1 MADAYHQITGLGRKG
16 VEKHA
21 ILRKFRFYGDTE
33 RRLREELAQAGT
45 YVSVP
50 SGTCYFQEG
59 DRCSHLAVVG
69 TGLMRVFKTGSS
81 GREITLYHVQ
91 SGEGCVVNMLSVFTG
106 EKTLAAAVTETAVEA
121 VIYPAAVFREWLAK
135 SEPLRRFVFEM
146 MAARLIHV
154 LTLMEEI
161 NFRKMDVRL
170 ADFLL
175 RGLAP
180 GKPGYLAL
188 THEQIAGELGT
199 VREVISRLLKEFERQ
214 GAIELGR
221 RRIKL
226 RDTEIL
232 RQIRGTSMTPAS

>member
-1 MADAYHQITGLGRKG
+1 
-16 VEKHA
+16 
-21 ILRKFRFYGDTE
+21 
-33 RRLREELAQAGT
+33 
-45 YVSVP
+45 
-50 SGTCYFQEG
+50 
-59 DRCSHLAVVG
+59 
-69 TGLMRVFKTGSS
+69 
-81 GREITLYHVQ
+81 
-91 SGEGCVVNMLSVFTG
+91 MLSVFTG
-106 EKTLAAAVTETAVEA
+106 EKTLAAAVTETPVEA
-121 VIYPAAVFREWLAK
+121 VVYPGAAFREWLAK
-135 SEPLRRFVFEM
+135 SEPLRKFVFEM
-146 MAARLIHV
+146 MATRLVGV

-175 RGLAP
+175 RGLGP
-180 GKPGYLAL
+180 GRPSYLAL

-232 RQIRGTSMTPAS
+232 REIRGASTAPAR